1 MAKMTFLELAKQILQ
16 QAKQPMTYQQIWDL
30 AAQKGLTQSLDS
42 TGKTPWQTLAAQL
55 YLNIKRQD
63 SIFFIATKRPTT
75 FWLKSR
81 KDELKEDAQ
90 ELITKEETESLK
102 NTKYKER
109 DLHPLRVYYLA
120 NATEFRLQYK
130 TIYHEKSK
138 KQISG
143 KDKWENPDIVGVYI
157 PFNDYEPQTLEILK
171 HINHNVCS
179 LFSFEL
185 KVKVNFGNLKESYFQ
200 AVSNSSWAN
209 EGYLVIFEDIEDD
222 VLEEL
227 RRLNA
232 SFGIGVIK
240 LEANPLDSRVLLSA
254 KRSEIDLQTMDRLVD
269 SNPNFREFAADI
281 NKQIKAGADTK
292 IQACFDEVL
301 EEEALEKYLKN
312 TIYLD

>member
-1 MAKMTFLELAKQILQ
+1 M
-16 QAKQPMTYQQIWDL
+16 
-30 AAQKGLTQSLDS
+30 
-42 TGKTPWQTLAAQL
+42 
-55 YLNIKRQD
+55 
-63 SIFFIATKRPTT
+63 
-75 FWLKSR
+75 
-81 KDELKEDAQ
+81 
-90 ELITKEETESLK
+90 
-102 NTKYKER
+102 
-109 DLHPLRVYYLA
+109 
-120 NATEFRLQYK
+120 
-130 TIYHEKSK
+130 
-138 KQISG
+138 
-143 KDKWENPDIVGVYI
+143 
-157 PFNDYEPQTLEILK
+157 
-171 HINHNVCS
+171 
-179 LFSFEL
+179 
-185 KVKVNFGNLKESYFQ
+185 NLKESYFQ

-269 SNPNFREFAADI
+269 SNPNFREFVADI
-281 NKQIKAGADTK
+281 NKQIKVGADTK